1 MKKILLLM
9 MLLTVA
15 GFTYAQVGSAK
26 VVGTITDSS
35 GDAVEYATVALLNTT
50 KGTTSDAKGNF
61 TISGLQSGKYTV
73 FVSAIGYQT
82 KKEVVEVQDR
92 EVRELSVALGDAPSM
107 LNEVVITS
115 RKRDQRKE
123 NLTASITSI
132 NTQLLQEQQ
141 QVSNN
146 PIDILAVTVPGMGHA
161 SGTSSN
167 WGQTLRGRQIL
178 VMVDGV
184 PQSTPLRNGSVDVR
198 TIDPHVLQGIEVLKG
213 ATSIYGNGAAGGVIN
228 YITKDTDAIKS
239 FSSKTQLA
247 STGSLTNTKE
257 SIGGRI
263 NQSFYGKAGKL
274 GYIVSGGYEQ
284 TGVAR
289 DADGD
294 IIGPIYGMS
303 NLENRNAFGKLSYDI
318 TAKQHVQV
326 SYNYFGSQIKSH
338 LTEAMGS
345 IKQDRKTTAVPGTV
359 QGSPEGTRWNHNGL
373 LKYSYDSLFLNTNVN
388 VSAYVQDISTVF
400 VYSPTFEGGGQST
413 IQSSKKGL
421 RFDLNTPFGF
431 GSNVNG
437 DLIYGLDLLND
448 VTSQPLL
455 DGRTWVP
462 KMDMVSTAPFLQLQ
476 AKFFNDLVFNG
487 GVRFENINIGVPDYT
502 TLKPYNNNTKT
513 FGNSVN
519 VKGGELQYNNLVFN
533 SGLKYNR
540 FDYFKPFVNF
550 SQGFSVAD
558 LGVLLRRATVNDIA
572 LIQTEAVIVNNYEAG
587 FASENRIYRV
597 EATAFIS
604 QSDLGSSFV
613 EQNGFYNILRLP
625 ERVHGFEIAADVNP
639 TRDLTV
645 GATYSYVEGKR
656 DVNDNG
662 KFTDTED
669 TYLGGERIS
678 APKFTAYVR
687 YAPIKSLNLR
697 ADLIGS
703 GERDRFTVQESTG
716 LYKVYEGKV
725 SPYSI
730 VNFAASYRMSPS
742 TTFNL
747 GVENLFNADY
757 FPARS
762 QFLMFDQYYIK
773 GRGASFTLG
782 LTVEI

>member
-1 MKKILLLM
+1 MQRLVLFVTLFF
-9 MLLTVA
+9 TVKLS
-15 GFTYAQVGSAK
+15 YAQVQSAK
-26 VVGTITDSS
+26 LVGAVSDST
-35 GDAVEYATVALLNTT
+35 GAPVEFATVALLNTS
-50 KGTTSDAKGNF
+50 KGATSDAKGNF
-61 TISGLQSGKYTV
+61 SITGLKAGNYTV
-73 FVSAIGYQT
+73 VVSAIGYQT
-82 KKEVVEVQDR
+82 QRHAVNLAER
-92 EVRELSVALGDAPSM
+92 EVRDVAFTLQETRSQLS
-107 LNEVVITS
+107 EVVVTS

-123 NLTASITSI
+123 NLTSSITTV
-132 NTQLLQEQQ
+132 NTQLLEEQQ

-146 PIDILAVTVPGMGHA
+146 PVDILAVTVPGMAHS

-167 WGQTLRGRQIL
+167 WGQTLRGRQVL

-184 PQSTPLRNGSVDVR
+184 PQSTPLRNGSVDLR
-198 TIDPHVLQGIEVLKG
+198 TIDPHVLQGIEVIKG

-247 STGSLTNTKE
+247 ATGSLTNTKE
-257 SIGGRI
+257 SIGGRL

-318 TAKQHVQV
+318 TPRQRVQL

-338 LTEAMGS
+338 LTEVMGS
-345 IKQDRKTTAVPGTV
+345 IKEDRKTTAVPGTL

-413 IQSSKKGL
+413 IRSSKKGVRL
-421 RFDLNTPFGF
+421 DLNTPFGF
-431 GSNVNG
+431 GSTVSG

-462 KMDMVSTAPFLQLQ
+462 EMDMVSTAPFLQLQ
-476 AKFFNDLVFNG
+476 TRFFNDLVFNG

-513 FGNSVN
+513 FGNSME
-519 VKGGELQYNNLVFN
+519 VKGGDLQYNNLVFN

-558 LGVLLRRATVNDIA
+558 LGVLLRGARVNDIS

-587 FASENRIYRV
+587 FASENRLYRI
-597 EATAFIS
+597 EAAAFIS
-604 QSDLGSSFV
+604 QSDLGSSFM
-613 EQNGFYNILRLP
+613 EQNGFYNIIRLP
-625 ERVHGFEIAADVNP
+625 ERVHGFEVAADVNP
-639 TRDLTV
+639 TRDLTL

-662 KFTDTED
+662 EFDDAED

-678 APKFTAYVR
+678 APKYTAYVR
-687 YAPIKSLNLR
+687 YSPIKSLSLR

-703 GERDRFTVQESTG
+703 GARDRFMVQEATG
-716 LYKVYEGKV
+716 LYKTYEGKV

-747 GVENLFNADY
+747 GVENMLNADY

>member
-1 MKKILLLM
+1 MKKILLLIM
-9 MLLTVA
+9 MLTLVKVSYGQVESAKIVGTVA
-15 GFTYAQVGSAK
+15 
-26 VVGTITDSS
+26 DST
-35 GDAVEYATVALLNTT
+35 GRAVEYATVALLNTT
-50 KGTTSDAKGNF
+50 KGATSDAKGNF
-61 TISGLQSGKYTV
+61 TISGLQAGKYTV
-73 FVSAIGYQT
+73 VVSAIGYQT
-82 KKEVVEVQDR
+82 KREVIEVQNR
-92 EVRELSVALGDAPSM
+92 EVRELTFALKDTRSM

-123 NLTASITSI
+123 NLTSSITSV
-132 NTQLLQEQQ
+132 NAQLLQEQQ
-141 QVSNN
+141 LVNNN
-146 PIDILAVTVPGMGHA
+146 PIDILSVTVPGMGHS

-167 WGQTLRGRQIL
+167 WGQTLRGRQVL

-198 TIDPHVLQGIEVLKG
+198 TIDPHVLQGIEVIKG

-228 YITKDTDAIKS
+228 YITKDADAIKT
-239 FSSKTQLA
+239 FSAKTQLA

-257 SIGGRI
+257 SIGGRLH
-263 NQSFYGKAGKL
+263 QSFYGKAGKF

-318 TAKQHVQV
+318 SSRQRIQL
-326 SYNYFGSQIKSH
+326 SYNYFGSQAKTH
-338 LTEAMGS
+338 LAEVMGS
-345 IKQDRKTTAVPGTV
+345 IKEDRKTTAAPGTV
-359 QGSPEGTRWNHNGL
+359 QGAPEGTRWNHNGL
-373 LKYSYDSLFLNTNVN
+373 LKYSYDSLFLNTNLN

-400 VYSPTFEGGGQST
+400 VYSPVFEGGGQST

-421 RFDLNTPFGF
+421 RLDLNTPFGF
-431 GSNVNG
+431 GSNLSG

-448 VTSQPLL
+448 ITSQPLL

-462 KMDMVSTAPFLQLQ
+462 KMDMVSMAPFLQVQ
-476 AKFFNDLVFNG
+476 ANLFQDLVFNG
-487 GVRFENINIGVPDYT
+487 GLRFENINIGVPDYT
-502 TLKPYNNNTKT
+502 TLKPFNNNTKT
-513 FGNSVN
+513 FGNSVD

-533 SGLKYNR
+533 SGLKYNK

-558 LGVLLRRATVNDIA
+558 LGVLLRRATVNDIS
-572 LIQTEAVIVNNYEAG
+572 LIQTEAVIVNNYEVG

-597 EATAFIS
+597 EAAAYIS

-625 ERVHGFEIAADVNP
+625 ERVHGFEVAADINP
-639 TRDLTV
+639 TRDLTI

-662 KFTDTED
+662 KFDDAGD

-678 APKFTAYVR
+678 APKYTAYVR
-687 YAPIKSLNLR
+687 YTPIKSLNLR
-697 ADLIGS
+697 VDLIGS
-703 GERDRFTVQESTG
+703 GERDRFMVQESTG
-716 LYKVYEGKV
+716 LYKTYEGKV

-730 VNFAASYRMSPS
+730 VNFAASYRMSSS

-747 GVENLFNADY
+747 GIENLFNADY
-757 FPARS
+757 YPARS